1 MTAQNNLTLLILVTV
16 LGVIGGFI
24 YASFGDVATL
34 VYAVIVLAVLVA
46 YLLQLSGQL
55 TAVAIVRSTLDAWTE
70 AQAADDRGEVERMK
84 GLRIAL
90 GQDVKTGKQ
99 PQPQTIQ
106 SEWAQLPPPPTWT
119 PAPRRMLS
127 MVDDD
132 GDGMRV
138 DIER

>member
-34 VYAVIVLAVLVA
+34 VYAVIMLAVLIA

-90 GQDVKTGKQ
+90 GQDVKANKAQ

-106 SEWAQLPPPPTWT
+106 SEWTQLPPPVWT
-119 PAPRRMLS
+119 PAPQRMLAGAL
-127 MVDDD
+127 DDD
-132 GDGMRV
+132 DMRV

>member
-1 MTAQNNLTLLILVTV
+1 MTSQNNLTLLILVTV
-16 LGVIGGFI
+16 LFIVGGFI
-24 YASFGDVATL
+24 YTAFGDVATL

-70 AQAADDRGEVERMK
+70 AQAADDKGEVERMK

-90 GQDVKTGKQ
+90 GQDVKTGR
-99 PQPQTIQ
+99 QPQTIQ

-119 PAPRRMLS
+119 PAPQRMLS
-127 MVDDD
+127 MVDDN
-132 GDGMRV
+132 DGMRV